1 MPIFFMCSSR
11 MNNRLRPRSQWHS
24 VWFFAGIKRVPALVF
39 ALVLGLLLAL
49 TLAALVV
56 WMPGLYH
63 RCVNAMPVNRDAS
76 LGRRAEVIHWWT
88 AGGESAA
95 VKSLADA
102 YQAAGGIWVDTAV
115 AIGEQAKAVAWNR
128 MTGGNPPTATQLNSG
143 KQFIEMAGQH
153 LLNNIDLVAQRDRW
167 DSFLPEAILDSIRYQ
182 GHYFSVPVDIH
193 MPAWIWY
200 SKAAFKKAGIASE
213 PTTMQELFADLDKLN
228 AAGLI
233 PLAHGGQSW
242 QDMIVFSAV
251 LSNFGGREL
260 YLKVLRD
267 RDKNT
272 ILSSDFKNVLLTYKR
287 LKSYVDKGSP
297 GRNWNDSTSLLIS
310 GKAGI
315 QIMGDWAK
323 GEFSIAGKK
332 PEQDYGCIPGFGDDS
347 LYIIQDDVFVFPRTN
362 DPDQIEAQYLL
373 ARVITSP
380 ATQVEFSALKGS
392 IPIRTDVDASKLDV
406 CAQKGVRIMKDKS
419 RQIGNAEIY
428 LTPDQYGALEDA
440 LTSYW
445 NSNLSVE
452 KAQKSIVAAL
462 SD

>member
-1 MPIFFMCSSR
+1 
-11 MNNRLRPRSQWHS
+11 MNNRPRPNSDWHS
-24 VWFFAGIKRVPALVF
+24 PWFIASI
-39 ALVLGLLLAL
+39 ALVLMLLLAL
-49 TLAALVV
+49 TFAALA
-56 WMPGLYH
+56 MLKPCIFD
-63 RCVNAMPVNRDAS
+63 RCAKAMLINPEIS
-76 LGRRAEVIHWWT
+76 SGRRAEVIHWWT

-115 AIGEQAKAVAWNR
+115 AVGEQAKAVAWNR
-128 MTGGNPPTATQLNSG
+128 MTGGNPPTATQFNSG
-143 KQFIEMAGQH
+143 KQFMEMAGEQ
-153 LLNNIDLVAQRDRW
+153 LLNSIDPVAQRDQW
-167 DSFLPEAILDSIRYQ
+167 DTFLPQVILDSIRFQ
-182 GHYFSVPVDIH
+182 GHYFAAPVDIH

-213 PTTMQELFADLDKLN
+213 PKTMQELFVALDKLQ

-267 RDKNT
+267 RDMNT
-272 ILSSDFKNVLLTYKR
+272 ILSPDFKNVLLTFKR
-287 LKSYVDKGSP
+287 LQSYVDKGSP
-297 GRNWNDSTSLLIS
+297 GRNWNDSTALLIS

-315 QIMGDWAK
+315 QIMGDWVK
-323 GEFSIAGKK
+323 GEFSLSAKK

-347 LYIIQDDVFVFPRTN
+347 LYIIQDDVFVFPRTS
-362 DPDQIEAQYLL
+362 DPDQIQAQYLL

-380 ATQVEFSALKGS
+380 ATQVEFSVLKGS
-392 IPIRTDVDASKLDV
+392 IPIRTDVDASKLDL
-406 CAQKGVRIMKDKS
+406 CAQKGLRIMKDKS
-419 RQIGNAEIY
+419 RQIGNAQIY

-452 KAQKSIVAAL
+452 KAQKSIAAAL